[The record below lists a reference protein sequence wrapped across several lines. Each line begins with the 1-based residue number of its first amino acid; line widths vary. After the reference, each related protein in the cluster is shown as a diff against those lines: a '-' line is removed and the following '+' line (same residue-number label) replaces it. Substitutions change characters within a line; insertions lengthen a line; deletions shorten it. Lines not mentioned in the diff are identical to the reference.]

1 MNVALFGFMGVG
13 KSAVGQL
20 LAEELGLGFVD
31 LDEEIVKRAGRD
43 IPSIFREDGEA
54 AFREMEK
61 AVTRD
66 VSALD
71 RQIIACGGG
80 TVLDSHNL
88 ERLKNSSIM
97 ILLTADPETI
107 LERIEAQGETRP
119 LLAAEDR
126 LERIRRLLTSRHP
139 RYIIAADIVV
149 DTSGKTPEQVEE
161 EVMGHLQEAHAA

>member
-31 LDEEIVKRAGRD
+31 LDEEIVKRAGRE
-43 IPSIFREDGEA
+43 ISTIFREDGEA

-66 VSALD
+66 VAVLD
-71 RQIIACGGG
+71 HHIIACGGG
-80 TVLDSHNL
+80 TVLDCHNL
-88 ERLKNSSIM
+88 ERLKDNSTM

-126 LERIRRLLTSRHP
+126 LERIRRLLATRHP
-139 RYIIAADIVV
+139 RYVIAADIVV
-149 DTSGKTPEQVEE
+149 DTSGKTPRQVAE
-161 EVMGHLQEAHAA
+161 EVIGHLKEAHTA

>member
-31 LDEEIVKRAGRD
+31 LDEEVVRRAGRD

-54 AFREMEK
+54 AFREMEN

-71 RQIIACGGG
+71 HHIIACGGG
-80 TVLDSHNL
+80 TVLDCHNL
-88 ERLKNSSIM
+88 ERLKDSSTM

-126 LERIRRLLTSRHP
+126 LERIRRLLATRHP
-139 RYIIAADIVV
+139 RYVIAADIVV
-149 DTSGKTPEQVEE
+149 DTSGKTPRQVAE
-161 EVMGHLQEAHAA
+161 EVMAHLQEALAA

>member
-54 AFREMEK
+54 AFREIEK

-66 VSALD
+66 VAARD

-80 TVLDSHNL
+80 TVLDRHNF
-88 ERLKNSSIM
+88 EHLKNSSTM

-107 LERIEAQGETRP
+107 LERVEAQGETRP
-119 LLAAEDR
+119 LLATEDR
-126 LERIRRLLTSRHP
+126 LERIRRLLTTRHP

-149 DTSGKTPEQVEE
+149 DTSGKTPGQVAE
-161 EVMGHLQEAHAA
+161 EVMGHIQEVHAA